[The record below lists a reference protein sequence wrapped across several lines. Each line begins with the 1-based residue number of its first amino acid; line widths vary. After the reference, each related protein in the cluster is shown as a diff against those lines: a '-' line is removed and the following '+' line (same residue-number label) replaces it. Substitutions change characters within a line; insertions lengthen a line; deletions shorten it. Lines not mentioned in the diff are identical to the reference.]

1 MWFLTFVLKNLFRRP
16 LRSALTVIAVAI
28 AIGALISLV
37 GVANGFESS
46 FVNIYEKEGV
56 DLIVI
61 QKGVINTATSRL
73 EEKWGDK
80 IYALKKKYPEL
91 QEVLPALVELVDQ
104 EINDEHQLLNLQG
117 WMPDTSIFD
126 HLTLVSGR
134 LLKKTD
140 GKDVILGT
148 VLAGNLNKKIG
159 DTIELL
165 EKKFTVVGIYESS
178 HVYENGALVMPLKEL
193 QDLMGRQGQVSGYS
207 IAFKPRLD
215 EAGLERMRKEVENI
229 APGVLRAQRAGDFV
243 KNMFEIRMAKG
254 MAWVTSIIA
263 LLIGLF
269 GMMNTMVMSVH
280 ERTREIG
287 ILRAVGWRKWRVIKM
302 ILLESVVL
310 SVFGALAGI
319 IGAVI
324 LIKILAQLPTV
335 NSFVEGTVSPVLM
348 VYGQLLAI
356 GVGLLG
362 GAIPAMRAARMLP
375 TAALRY
381 E

>member
-46 FVNIYEKEGV
+46 FLNIYEKEGV
-56 DLIVI
+56 DLVVI
-61 QKGVINTATSRL
+61 QKGVINTAASHL
-73 EEKWGDK
+73 EEKWGAK
-80 IYALKKKYPEL
+80 MAALPGVH
-91 QEVLPALVELVDQ
+91 EVLPALVELIDQ
-104 EINDEHQLLNLQG
+104 AINGESQLLNLQG
-117 WMPDTSIFD
+117 WIPETSIFD
-126 HLTLVSGR
+126 HLTLISGR
-134 LLKKTD
+134 HLKKTD
-140 GKDVILGT
+140 ARDVILGT
-148 VLAGNLNKKIG
+148 VLAANLNKKVG
-159 DTIELL
+159 DTIELIDN
-165 EKKFTVVGIYESS
+165 KKFTVVGIYESS
-178 HVYENGALVMPLKEL
+178 HVYENGALVMPLREL
-193 QDLMGRQGQVSGYS
+193 QDLMGRKGQVSGFS
-207 IAFKPRLD
+207 VAFRPRLD
-215 EAGLERMRKEVENI
+215 QAGLERMRKEVEDI
-229 APGVLRAQRAGDFV
+229 APGVLRAQRAVDFV

-254 MAWVTSIIA
+254 MAWVTSVIA

-310 SVFGALAGI
+310 SIFGAVVGI
-319 IGAVI
+319 IGAVA

-335 NSFVEGTVSPVLM
+335 NSFVEGSVSPVLM

-356 GVGLLG
+356 GVGLMG
-362 GAIPAMRAARMLP
+362 GAIPALRAARMLP

>member
-1 MWFLTFVLKNLFRRP
+1 MWFLTFVLKNLLRRP

-37 GVANGFESS
+37 GVANGFEQS
-46 FVNIYEKEGV
+46 FLNIYEKEGV
-56 DLIVI
+56 DLIVT
-61 QKGVINTATSRL
+61 QAGVFQLIRSSLDESLGAKMEAIPGVKEVFPGLL
-73 EEKWGDK
+73 EMISQPIDGKEQP
-80 IYALKKKYPEL
+80 LT
-91 QEVLPALVELVDQ
+91 
-104 EINDEHQLLNLQG
+104 LQG
-117 WMPDTSIFD
+117 WVPQTPIFD
-126 HLTLVSGR
+126 HLALTGGR
-134 LLKKTD
+134 FLTKTD
-140 GKDVILGT
+140 DQAVMLGT
-148 VLAGNLNKKIG
+148 VLAGNLEMKVGDEIEITEKKIF
-159 DTIELL
+159 
-165 EKKFTVVGIYESS
+165 KVVGIYESS
-178 HVYENGALVMPLKEL
+178 HVYENGALVMPLKVL
-193 QDLMGRQGQVSGYS
+193 QDLMDRKNQVSGFS
-207 IAFKPRLD
+207 ISLTEKLD
-215 EAGLERMRKEVENI
+215 EAGVDRMRKKIENI
-229 APGVLRAQRAGDFV
+229 KPGKLNAQRAENFV
-243 KNMFEIRMAKG
+243 KKMFEIRLAKG
-254 MAWVTSIIA
+254 MAWVTSAIA

-269 GMMNTMVMSVH
+269 GMMNTMVMSVS

-310 SVFGALAGI
+310 SIFGALVGI
-319 IGAVI
+319 IGAVA

-362 GAIPAMRAARMLP
+362 GAIPALRAARMLP

>member
-1 MWFLTFVLKNLFRRP
+1 MWFLTFVLKNLARRP

-37 GVANGFESS
+37 GVAYGFEQS
-46 FVNIYEKEGV
+46 FLNIYEKEGV
-56 DLIVI
+56 DVIVT
-61 QKGVINTATSRL
+61 QAGVLQQIASRVD
-73 EEKWGDK
+73 EN
-80 IYALKKKYPEL
+80 
-91 QEVLPALVELVDQ
+91 LPAKIEALPGVKSALPGLLDMINQ
-104 EINDEHQLLNLQG
+104 EINGSEQKLILQG
-117 WMPDTSIFD
+117 WVPETSVFN

-134 LLKKTD
+134 FLTKKD
-140 GKDVILGT
+140 KGNVILGN
-148 VLAGNLNKKIG
+148 VLAQNLNMKVG
-159 DTIELL
+159 DSIEIT
-165 EKKFTVVGIYESS
+165 EGKFFKVVGIYDSS
-178 HVYENGALVMPLKEL
+178 HVYESGALVMPLLEL
-193 QDLMGRQGQVSGYS
+193 QDLMDRKGFVTGISVSF
-207 IAFKPRLD
+207 AEKLD
-215 EAGLERMRKEVENI
+215 EAGLKRMCKEIEAVK
-229 APGVLRAQRAGDFV
+229 PGNLSARPAGDFV
-243 KNMFEIRMAKG
+243 KNMFELRLAKG
-254 MAWVTSIIA
+254 MAWVTSVIA

-269 GMMNTMVMSVH
+269 GMMNTMVMSVS

-287 ILRAVGWRKWRVIKM
+287 ILRAVGWRKWRVVKM

-310 SVFGALAGI
+310 SIFGAVTGI
-319 IGAVI
+319 IGAVV

>member
-46 FVNIYEKEGV
+46 FLNIYEKEGV
-56 DLIVI
+56 DLVVI
-61 QKGVINTATSRL
+61 QKGVINTISSRL
-73 EEKWGDK
+73 DENLQSKFE
-80 IYALKKKYPEL
+80 ALPGVH
-91 QEVLPALVELVDQ
+91 EVLPALVELVSVD
-104 EINDEHQLLNLQG
+104 INGDSQPLNLQG
-117 WMPDTSIFD
+117 WLPETSIFD
-126 HLTLVSGR
+126 HLKFITGR
-134 LLKKTD
+134 NLTKKDTNS
-140 GKDVILGT
+140 VVLGT

-159 DTIELL
+159 DMIEIMDN
-165 EKKFTVVGIYESS
+165 KVFKVVGIYESS
-178 HVYENGALVMPLKEL
+178 HVYENGALVMPLREL
-193 QDLMGRQGQVSGYS
+193 QDLMGRKGMVSGFS
-207 IAFKPRLD
+207 IAFRPRLN
-215 EAGLERMRKEVENI
+215 EADLEKMRKMVEDV
-229 APGVLRAQRAGDFV
+229 APGVLRAQRAVDFV

-254 MAWVTSIIA
+254 MAWVTSAIA
-263 LLIGLF
+263 LLIGFF

-287 ILRAVGWRKWRVIKM
+287 ILRAVGWRKWRVMKM

-310 SVFGALAGI
+310 SIFGAMAGI
-319 IGAVI
+319 IGAVA
-324 LIKILAQLPTV
+324 LIKILAHLPTV

-356 GVGLLG
+356 GVGLMG
-362 GAIPAMRAARMLP
+362 GAIPALRAARMLP

>member
-37 GVANGFESS
+37 GVANGFEQS
-46 FVNIYEKEGV
+46 FLNIYEKEGV

-61 QKGVINTATSRL
+61 QKGVLQPISSRL
-73 EEKWGDK
+73 DEDLGPK
-80 IYALKKKYPEL
+80 IEAIPGVH
-91 QEVLPALVELVDQ
+91 EVLPALVEVISQ
-104 EINDEHQLLNLQG
+104 EVNGETQPLNLQG
-117 WMPDTSIFD
+117 WIPETSIFD
-126 HLTLVSGR
+126 HLTLVKGEP
-134 LLKKTD
+134 LKKTD
-140 GKDVILGT
+140 TDSVLLGSVT
-148 VLAGNLNKKIG
+148 ASNVNRGVG
-159 DTIELL
+159 DTIELVDGTF
-165 EKKFTVVGIYESS
+165 KVKGIYKST
-178 HVYENGALVMPLKEL
+178 HVLENGALIMPLKRL
-193 QDLMGRQGQVSGYS
+193 QDLMNRPGQVSGYS

-215 EAGLERMRKEVENI
+215 EAGLERMRKEVENV
-229 APGVLRAQRAGDFV
+229 APGRLNAQAPGDFV

-254 MAWVTSIIA
+254 MAWVTSAIA

-287 ILRAVGWRKWRVIKM
+287 ILRAVGWRRWRVIKM

-310 SVFGALAGI
+310 SIFGALTGI
-319 IGAVI
+319 IGAVA

-356 GVGLLG
+356 GVGLMG
-362 GAIPAMRAARMLP
+362 GAIPALRAARMLP